1 MHHSEIA
8 GGDEAAVAD
17 DLAIGILLAFN
28 DSDFGL
34 LLTGN
39 ALPKSQIFDVTK
51 MKSIRNGVVCDIYYY
66 CDICAIRTV
75 APGPCVCCQAPVE
88 LVEKPLES
96 GKR

>member
-1 MHHSEIA
+1 
-8 GGDEAAVAD
+8 
-17 DLAIGILLAFN
+17 
-28 DSDFGL
+28 
-34 LLTGN
+34 
-39 ALPKSQIFDVTK
+39 VTK
-51 MKSIRNGVVCDIYYY
+51 MKSIRNGVVCDLYYY